1 MTMATPGS
9 PPGPAGPPAA
19 PPPPPG
25 PPDDTVRS
33 LLSVAR
39 SVALLFALLAGLLF
53 LVFLAFAVLDL
64 VLGRGAGD
72 IVWAVYSLASAVV
85 NYVLWRE
92 IPRLEQLAATHQY
105 RALREQTVIW
115 AVLGI
120 IFFVLVGVLLLLVWM
135 KVELQ
140 STSA

>member
-1 MTMATPGS
+1 MAMAQS
-9 PPGPAGPPAA
+9 PPGSSAAGTISPPSA
-19 PPPPPG
+19 G
-25 PPDDTVRS
+25 PPDDSLRS

-39 SVALLFALLAGLLF
+39 TLALLFALLAGLLF

-72 IVWAVYSLASAVV
+72 IVWAVYSLASAAV

-92 IPRLEQLAATHQY
+92 IPRLEQLAATRQY
-105 RALREQTVIW
+105 AALREQTIIW

-120 IFFVLVGVLLLLVWM
+120 IFFVVVGLLLLVVWM

-140 STSA
+140 STSTPA

>member
-1 MTMATPGS
+1 MATPG
-9 PPGPAGPPAA
+9 GPPESYVPGAT
-19 PPPPPG
+19 PPPPPA
-25 PPDDTVRS
+25 PADDSVRS

-39 SVALLFALLAGLLF
+39 SLALLFAVLAGLLF

-72 IVWAVYSLASAVV
+72 IVWAVYSLASAAV

-92 IPRLEQLAATHQY
+92 IPRLEQLAASRQY
-105 RALREQTVIW
+105 AALREQTIIW

-120 IFFVLVGVLLLLVWM
+120 LFFVVVGVLLLVVWM

-140 STSA
+140 STSTPA